1 MSACTASS
9 GGPSGGPSD
18 APSGAVGKG
27 GGYTLTVENAG
38 ARCAYATVKVR
49 TEGGGSAGGRPG
61 VIYSKAFSGG
71 KVSLSGT
78 SYGADGTATPLPEGE
93 LEGRAYISRPV
104 GHYTAVMRD
113 AGGEDVV
120 TAEFSVTRTAAGK
133 QRAPYPYLVEPSLFS
148 SGEADPGEQVELTA
162 SDEGPDPEEKKV
174 SASSDAFDGPAK
186 LTFRGK
192 AYEGEATIRQDADP
206 GRYDVT
212 VLDHFGCGRITG
224 SVEVSD

>member
-1 MSACTASS
+1 MVSLLGVSACTASS

-78 SYGADGTATPLPEGE
+78 SYGADGTATPL
-93 LEGRAYISRPV
+93 LKASWRAAPTSPVLSATTRP
-104 GHYTAVMRD
+104 
-113 AGGEDVV
+113 
-120 TAEFSVTRTAAGK
+120 
-133 QRAPYPYLVEPSLFS
+133 
-148 SGEADPGEQVELTA
+148 
-162 SDEGPDPEEKKV
+162 
-174 SASSDAFDGPAK
+174 
-186 LTFRGK
+186 
-192 AYEGEATIRQDADP
+192 
-206 GRYDVT
+206 
-212 VLDHFGCGRITG
+212 
-224 SVEVSD
+224 